1 MKLTQE
7 QLQQVDEILSR
18 LTVEELVGQVMNLN
32 VTPSTLAQIK
42 TQIPKLRPGA
52 IFVNGLDKDMLQEI
66 VAEVNKYSQ
75 VPVIVCADVE
85 IRAMLGKAFQQF
97 VAHGGPKG
105 EIAVCTLWPGK

>member
-1 MKLTQE
+1 MKLTKE

-32 VTPSTLAQIK
+32 VTPSTLADIK

-52 IFVNGLDKDMLQEI
+52 VFVNGLDEAMLQEI

-85 IRAMLGKAFQQF
+85 NGGCGCMKDSSASRSHDLGR
-97 VAHGGPKG
+97 
-105 EIAVCTLWPGK
+105 LRR